1 MILWSYLV
9 RCTIFAP
16 PLKVLFLANRTP
28 YPPYRGDKLKI
39 YHLLRRLSKR
49 FDCYL
54 IAFAENREDLGYY
67 DELSKIC
74 KEVHLVYQ
82 PQWKSV
88 LACIPAIFSGQSFQL
103 AYFSSLKMKATLD
116 QFLRDHPDIQTIH
129 TQHLRMSQ
137 YTGNLRQYRILDLP
151 DAYSLYWERRKKV
164 KRPLLNR
171 IFDAIESKRVVKA
184 EKVLHDF
191 NLTLACSVEDRDY
204 LRKRHQTDKIEL
216 LRNGVDL
223 ETFHFKGHDY
233 QRSGTLLFTGN
244 MDYAPNVDA
253 VLHFHAHM
261 FHPLKKKYGKPIKLI
276 IAGQRPVQEI
286 RALASDDIE
295 ITGFVP
301 DLSEMYEKADV
312 VIAPLRF
319 GAGTQ
324 NKVLEAMAMGVP
336 VVCTDI
342 GFKGLE
348 IESGEGCLYA
358 QDDETFIE
366 HCNDLL
372 NNAGMREKV
381 GKAGLH
387 VARER
392 FSWESIARQLET
404 YLLNS
409 TKPS

>member
-1 MILWSYLV
+1 MH
-9 RCTIFAP
+9 
-16 PLKVLFLANRTP
+16 LKVLFLANRTP

-39 YHLLRRLSKR
+39 YHLLRRLSER
-49 FDCYL
+49 CDCYL
-54 IAFAENREDLGYY
+54 IAFAENKEDLTYH

-82 PQWKSV
+82 PKWKSIM
-88 LACIPAIFSGQSFQL
+88 ACIPAIFSGQSFQL
-103 AYFSSLKMKATLD
+103 AYFSSLKMKATID
-116 QFLRDHPDIQTIH
+116 QFLTNHPDIQLIH

-137 YTGNLRQYRILDLP
+137 YTHNLPQYRILDLP

-171 IFDAIESKRVVKA
+171 IFDAIESKRVVRA

-191 NLTLACSVEDRDY
+191 DLTLVCSVEDRDY
-204 LRKRHQTDKIEL
+204 MRQRHQTDKIEL

-223 ETFHFKGHDY
+223 DTFHFKGHNY
-233 QRSGTLLFTGN
+233 QRSGTMLFTGN

-253 VLHFHAHM
+253 VLHFHAHL
-261 FHPLKKKYGKPIKLI
+261 FSPLKKKYGKPLKLI
-276 IAGQRPVQEI
+276 IAGQRPVHEI
-286 RALASDDIE
+286 RALASDDVE

-358 QDDETFIE
+358 QDNETFIE
-366 HCNDLL
+366 YCYLL
-372 NNAGMREKV
+372 LSSSEMREKV
-381 GKAGLH
+381 GQAGLQ
-387 VARER
+387 VAQER
-392 FSWESIARQLET
+392 FSWESIAHQLET
-404 YLLNS
+404 YLLKSAN
-409 TKPS
+409 PS